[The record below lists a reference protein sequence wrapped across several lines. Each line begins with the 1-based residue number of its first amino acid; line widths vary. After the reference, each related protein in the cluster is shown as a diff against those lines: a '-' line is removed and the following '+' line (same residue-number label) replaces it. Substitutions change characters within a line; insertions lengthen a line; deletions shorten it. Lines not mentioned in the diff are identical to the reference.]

1 MEAILGISQTSV
13 NDCSTIV
20 NSAWC
25 QGIVIPAG
33 MKNICKID
41 LYAMGGPNVADM
53 AIGIKDSLTGP
64 DLYNQAV
71 HFGGEGWNEFWLNDV
86 FTVTPGKTYYIN
98 LQRPGASYMSWGKN
112 VFGNPYAPEMSY
124 IGTSGHPNNDF
135 AFKVYYTEPVIKQS
149 ISVLGNGIG
158 SMGQIATRFK
168 NISVASF
175 GTVGVITIRF
185 YQLVLSKGL
194 YTIVK
199 LDTFAK
205 LFSSARKKIY
215 EVTQGA
221 REFFLKSK
229 S

>member
-41 LYAMGGPNVADM
+41 LYAMGSPNVADM

-71 HFGGEGWNEFWLNDV
+71 HFGFEGWNEFWLNTV

-98 LQRPGASYMSWGKN
+98 LQRPGGGYMSWGKN

-135 AFKVYYTEPVIKQS
+135 AFKVYYTEPVIKQAINLFGTGVVS
-149 ISVLGNGIG
+149 IRQYS
-158 SMGQIATRFK
+158 TRFK
-168 NISVASF
+168 ALSQVAS
-175 GTVGVITIRF
+175 GAVALVPIRF
-185 YQLVLSKGL
+185 WQLVISKDI

-199 LDTFAK
+199 LSTFAK
-205 LFSSARKKIY
+205 IFSSVRKQIY

-221 REFFLKSK
+221 REFFIKSK

>member
-1 MEAILGISQTSV
+1 MESILGISQPTY

-20 NSAWC
+20 GSTWH

-41 LYAMGGPNVADM
+41 LYAMGSPNVADM
-53 AIGIKDSLTGP
+53 AFAIKDSLTGP
-64 DLYNQAV
+64 ELYHQNI
-71 HFGGEGWNEFWLNDV
+71 HFSGEGWNEFWLNEV
-86 FTVTPGKTYYIN
+86 FPVVEGRTYYIN

-112 VFGNPYAPEMSY
+112 VGGNPYPQEMSY
-124 IGTSGHPNNDF
+124 IGTSPHPGNDF
-135 AFKVYYTEPVIKQS
+135 SFKVYYTEPVIKQA
-149 ISVLGNGIG
+149 ISV
-158 SMGQIATRFK
+158 MGTGVSSLSQIATKFK
-168 NISVASF
+168 SMSITCIAT
-175 GTVGVITIRF
+175 GGVFSIRF
-185 YQLVLSKGL
+185 YQLVFQLGL

-221 REFFLKSK
+221 REFFIKSK